1 MEGSERKKLAGN
13 PNPIKEMDKKEI
25 IYVFDFDG
33 TITKRDTFLQFIR
46 YVNGPWR
53 LLLSLLLFLPKLL
66 LMKLHLRDN
75 GRTKEELFA
84 WHFRGEWFNDFNEYC
99 EGFAIDCHDVM
110 RDACEDT
117 LCNAFDQ
124 KAKVFVVSAS
134 VDNWVGPFFH
144 GSVQVLGT
152 QVEVKDRK
160 LTGRFATPNCYGL
173 EKVRRLKAA
182 LPDLERNR
190 DKYYIIAYGDSRGDK
205 EMLEFADERH
215 YKPFRQ

>member
-1 MEGSERKKLAGN
+1 MTMN
-13 PNPIKEMDKKEI
+13 KKET

-33 TITKRDTFLQFIR
+33 TLTNCDTLIAFIR

-53 LLLSLLLFLPKLL
+53 LLLSLVLFLPKLL

-84 WHFRGEWFNDFNEYC
+84 WHFRGEWISDFIEYS
-99 EGFAIDCHDVM
+99 EGFALDCPQVM
-110 RDACEDT
+110 REAGMAA
-117 LCNAFDQ
+117 LRKASDQ
-124 KAKVFVVSAS
+124 GARVFVVSAS
-134 VDNWVGPFFH
+134 IDNWVEPFFQ
-144 GSVQVLGT
+144 GTAQVLGT
-152 QVEVKDRK
+152 QLEVDDNR
-160 LTGRFATPNCYGL
+160 LTGHFTTPNCYGP
-173 EKVRRLKAA
+173 EKVRRLKEAI
-182 LPDLERNR
+182 PDLERNR